1 MYGICLFL
9 TNCVEGRARKL
20 DGAAAR
26 LPFCQR
32 ISRQAEAK
40 VFTIMC
46 VTDFSLSLSSWEEE
60 GAVKR
65 RGGEFFYRK
74 FLMPIV
80 S

>member
-1 MYGICLFL
+1 MEQLPAALSASEFQ
-9 TNCVEGRARKL
+9 
-20 DGAAAR
+20 GAG
-26 LPFCQR
+26 
-32 ISRQAEAK
+32 RQAEAK

-46 VTDFSLSLSSWEEE
+46 ATPPISLSLSSWEEE

-65 RGGEFFYRK
+65 RGGEFSYRK